1 MFDCA
6 EEYKR
11 IVLRNFKEEYTAGK
25 ATPNPC
31 VWCNATIKFDAL
43 PATARKAGLEFEKF
57 ATGHYARLGYDA
69 ATGRYQISRGIDP
82 KKISPIFCTA
92 SVRNN

>member
-1 MFDCA
+1 MCLTVPKNTNELCCA
-6 EEYKR
+6 ISKKNIR
-11 IVLRNFKEEYTAGK
+11 PAR
-25 ATPNPC
+25 TPNPC